1 MNSFKGP
8 ESPGYG
14 EAYGFK
20 HKVAGFIFYACILY
34 RNAWNGNKGSEILQT
49 LEINLSWLGSEK

>member
-8 ESPGYG
+8 ESPGYR

-20 HKVAGFIFYACILY
+20 HKVAGFIFNAYIFH
-34 RNAWNGNKGSEILQT
+34 RNT
-49 LEINLSWLGSEK
+49 